1 MFGNFILVT
10 NEIPDITVGGQIV
23 MQNQPQKLEGGGPP
37 CVLCKAVTEEVLR
50 VLNGSVD
57 PVRFETRKC
66 VETFDLN

>member
-37 CVLCKAVTEEVLR
+37 CVLCKAVTEQVLKA
-50 VLNGSVD
+50 LNGSID
-57 PVRFETRKC
+57 PVSLEKNKVC
-66 VETFDLN
+66 W